1 MSQGRGCPGIS
12 VNPPR
17 RHSLLR
23 RRLGRWR
30 DPQSLEFH
38 TEALRWDS
46 LLSPL
51 IQQSPGSRAG
61 LASPVFLF
69 QLREYKVVGRCLPT
83 PKCHTPPLY
92 RMRIFAPNHVV
103 AKSRFWYFVSQLK
116 KMKKSSGEI
125 VYCGQVFEKSPL
137 RVKNFGIWLRYDSR
151 SGTHNMYRE
160 YRDLTTAGAVTQC
173 YRDMGARH
181 RARAHSIQ
189 VMKVEEIAA
198 SKCRRPAVKQFHDSK
213 IKFPL
218 PHRVLRRQHK
228 PRFTTKRPNTFF

>member
-1 MSQGRGCPGIS
+1 MK
-12 VNPPR
+12 
-17 RHSLLR
+17 
-23 RRLGRWR
+23 
-30 DPQSLEFH
+30 
-38 TEALRWDS
+38 
-46 LLSPL
+46 
-51 IQQSPGSRAG
+51 
-61 LASPVFLF
+61 ASGT
-69 QLREYKVVGRCLPT
+69 LREYKVVGRCLPT

-173 YRDMGARH
+173 CESPTLCQFLAPNPRTVAACSGCLNSG
-181 RARAHSIQ
+181 AHS
-189 VMKVEEIAA
+189 KGA
-198 SKCRRPAVKQFHDSK
+198 SSPLGGCAV
-213 IKFPL
+213 P
-218 PHRVLRRQHK
+218 PRVNQ
-228 PRFTTKRPNTFF
+228 

>member
-1 MSQGRGCPGIS
+1 MK
-12 VNPPR
+12 
-17 RHSLLR
+17 
-23 RRLGRWR
+23 
-30 DPQSLEFH
+30 
-38 TEALRWDS
+38 
-46 LLSPL
+46 
-51 IQQSPGSRAG
+51 
-61 LASPVFLF
+61 ASGT
-69 QLREYKVVGRCLPT
+69 LREYKVIGRSLPT
-83 PKCHTPPLY
+83 PKAPSPPLY

-125 VYCGQVFEKSPL
+125 VYCGQVYEKTPL
-137 RVKNFGIWLRYDSR
+137 KVKNFGIWLRYDSR

-160 YRDLTTAGAVTQC
+160 YRDLTTAAAVTQC

-181 RARAHSIQ
+181 RARAHAIQ
-189 VMKVEEIAA
+189 IMKVEVIPA
-198 SKCRRPAVKQFHDSK
+198 SKCRRPAIKQFHDSK

>member
-1 MSQGRGCPGIS
+1 MK
-12 VNPPR
+12 
-17 RHSLLR
+17 
-23 RRLGRWR
+23 
-30 DPQSLEFH
+30 
-38 TEALRWDS
+38 
-46 LLSPL
+46 
-51 IQQSPGSRAG
+51 
-61 LASPVFLF
+61 ASGT
-69 QLREYKVVGRCLPT
+69 LREYKVVGRCLPT

-173 YRDMGARH
+173 CEPRHGCPTPCPCPLHPDHEGGRDC
-181 RARAHSIQ
+181 SWQ
-189 VMKVEEIAA
+189 VPPA
-198 SKCRRPAVKQFHDSK
+198 SCQAV
-213 IKFPL
+213 
-218 PHRVLRRQHK
+218 
-228 PRFTTKRPNTFF
+228 PRE